1 MAKRRLRNR
10 RSFSDA
16 GAGTV
21 FGRRRSRRSTSET
34 STEGDPPPSFTPT
47 SRSHSE
53 TCGTPEPAKRV
64 WKSSGSR
71 ASFFKLQTSTSERH
85 RNERVD
91 AASFARD
98 PNACAVSRK
107 TPPEGFELPLVVS
120 NERASE
126 RERSSVCLT
135 IGEPNGGSRREPP
148 PSRTRAASNE
158 GPSPTVSATDSASL
172 NDEDGIPNARRARSS
187 AGAYTP
193 SALAATGASSA
204 PRSVSRRAAYLSA
217 VVHLARHAPASA
229 SFQFG
234 ERTLPLLPEAAA
246 TLAAKGSPFADKDAL
261 AAAVVL
267 VASFFADPRGGKAL
281 ETHADAHAGAMLQ
294 ALCALA
300 GAAGEETEKDPG
312 ILASM
317 EVRETAL
324 EALVAATSLPFSAV
338 YPHRRVVA
346 AAATA
351 ALDDPKRRVRRA
363 AARCREVWLALDAKS

>member
-1 MAKRRLRNR
+1 VLA
-10 RSFSDA
+10 
-16 GAGTV
+16 
-21 FGRRRSRRSTSET
+21 
-34 STEGDPPPSFTPT
+34 
-47 SRSHSE
+47 
-53 TCGTPEPAKRV
+53 
-64 WKSSGSR
+64 
-71 ASFFKLQTSTSERH
+71 
-85 RNERVD
+85 
-91 AASFARD
+91 
-98 PNACAVSRK
+98 
-107 TPPEGFELPLVVS
+107 
-120 NERASE
+120 
-126 RERSSVCLT
+126 
-135 IGEPNGGSRREPP
+135 
-148 PSRTRAASNE
+148 
-158 GPSPTVSATDSASL
+158 
-172 NDEDGIPNARRARSS
+172 
-187 AGAYTP
+187 
-193 SALAATGASSA
+193 ALAATGASSA

-300 GAAGEETEKDPG
+300 GAAGEEDEKDSG

>member
-1 MAKRRLRNR
+1 MDAKQKQKQN
-10 RSFSDA
+10 
-16 GAGTV
+16 
-21 FGRRRSRRSTSET
+21 
-34 STEGDPPPSFTPT
+34 P
-47 SRSHSE
+47 
-53 TCGTPEPAKRV
+53 
-64 WKSSGSR
+64 
-71 ASFFKLQTSTSERH
+71 
-85 RNERVD
+85 
-91 AASFARD
+91 
-98 PNACAVSRK
+98 
-107 TPPEGFELPLVVS
+107 
-120 NERASE
+120 
-126 RERSSVCLT
+126 
-135 IGEPNGGSRREPP
+135 
-148 PSRTRAASNE
+148 
-158 GPSPTVSATDSASL
+158 
-172 NDEDGIPNARRARSS
+172 
-187 AGAYTP
+187 
-193 SALAATGASSA
+193 

-261 AAAVVL
+261 AASVVL

-300 GAAGEETEKDPG
+300 GAAGEENEKKAG

-338 YPHRRVVA
+338 YPHRRLVA

>member
-1 MAKRRLRNR
+1 VASPESLAAPDSVGASAAGGVLRALAAR
-10 RSFSDA
+10 GDPAERDLARQLVALLAHEDDRVAA
-16 GAGTV
+16 GA
-21 FGRRRSRRSTSET
+21 
-34 STEGDPPPSFTPT
+34 
-47 SRSHSE
+47 
-53 TCGTPEPAKRV
+53 A
-64 WKSSGSR
+64 R
-71 ASFFKLQTSTSERH
+71 ALGEALSPRGGGAGATR
-85 RNERVD
+85 
-91 AASFARD
+91 
-98 PNACAVSRK
+98 ACH
-107 TPPEGFELPLVVS
+107 GFERPLFRQRFFSQTLPDVL
-120 NERASE
+120 A
-126 RERSSVCLT
+126 
-135 IGEPNGGSRREPP
+135 
-148 PSRTRAASNE
+148 
-158 GPSPTVSATDSASL
+158 
-172 NDEDGIPNARRARSS
+172 
-187 AGAYTP
+187 
-193 SALAATGASSA
+193 ALAATGASSA

-300 GAAGEETEKDPG
+300 GAAGEENEKDPG